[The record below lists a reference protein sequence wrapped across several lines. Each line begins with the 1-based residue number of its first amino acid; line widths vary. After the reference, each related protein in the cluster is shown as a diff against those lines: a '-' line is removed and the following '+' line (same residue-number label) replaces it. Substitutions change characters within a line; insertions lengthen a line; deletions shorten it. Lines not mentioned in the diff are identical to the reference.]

1 MRSASHFCRRAYK
14 IGSNL
19 IPLARSGTTRF
30 SLRKEISTTTT
41 TTASPPF
48 NFSGDMY
55 EHMELASDCDQI
67 SGEIRESDVY
77 IVTSGG
83 LRIPANASVLV
94 TFNRILPFFFF
105 FLELRVFFFFFWFS
119 ESFRWVLI
127 VFLIFVVL
135 VLVFFSLELKASVS
149 PVLENILD
157 RPRKYRRS
165 EKIIP
170 ILGVPC
176 DAVLAFVRFLYSSR
190 SVAIRTPFL
199 ISDLLKSW
207 PPLVQRLA
215 LLPDLSGGPELDI
228 LHLRSSYTFG
238 KRKKLFNIN

>member
-67 SGEIRESDVY
+67 SGAIREPDVY

-94 TFNRILPFFFF
+94 TFNWILPFFFF

-119 ESFRWVLI
+119 ESFR
-127 VFLIFVVL
+127 
-135 VLVFFSLELKASVS
+135 
-149 PVLENILD
+149 
-157 RPRKYRRS
+157 
-165 EKIIP
+165 
-170 ILGVPC
+170 
-176 DAVLAFVRFLYSSR
+176 
-190 SVAIRTPFL
+190 
-199 ISDLLKSW
+199 
-207 PPLVQRLA
+207 
-215 LLPDLSGGPELDI
+215 
-228 LHLRSSYTFG
+228 
-238 KRKKLFNIN
+238 